1 MANPYFTKAKVTFK
15 EFIKTTTNTE
25 PNLLKITIKLTAPES
40 KPFRPGQFCT
50 FRVGEGFFRAYSIAS
65 SYKNFEEY
73 EFLISCG
80 HEGIGANYFRN
91 LNIGDE
97 VVFLGPNGHF
107 KIIVPVEKNILFLA
121 TGTGISPYISM
132 IEFLMDNS
140 CDTNIQLIHGFRD
153 ESNLNFYKDLH
164 NNFKDKCTN
173 FSSKIFISKPTS
185 NANNDFEKG
194 RVTDYLKN
202 LNLTSLQDTQIY
214 LCGHPDMIDESVEFL
229 VNNGFNM
236 EKVMYEAFTSPGAYE
251 KIN

>member
-1 MANPYFTKAKVTFK
+1 MANPYFTKAKVIFK
-15 EFIKTTTNTE
+15 EFIKTTTNSE
-25 PNLLKITIKLTAPES
+25 PNLLKITIKLIDPES

-65 SYKNFEEY
+65 SYKKFDEY

-107 KIIVPVEKNILFLA
+107 KIMVPVAKNLLFFA
-121 TGTGISPYISM
+121 TGTGISPFVSM

-140 CDTNIQLIHGFRD
+140 CETNIQLVHGFRD
-153 ESNLNFYKDLH
+153 ETNLDFYKEMH
-164 NNFKDKCTN
+164 NSFKNRCQN
-173 FSSKIFISKPTS
+173 FSSKIFISQPKL
-185 NANNDFEKG
+185 NKNEDFENG
-194 RVTDYLKN
+194 RITDYLKKLD
-202 LNLTSLQDTQIY
+202 LNSIKDTQVY

-229 VNNGFNM
+229 ANNGFNM
-236 EKVMYEAFTSPGAYE
+236 ENVMYEAFTSPGAYD